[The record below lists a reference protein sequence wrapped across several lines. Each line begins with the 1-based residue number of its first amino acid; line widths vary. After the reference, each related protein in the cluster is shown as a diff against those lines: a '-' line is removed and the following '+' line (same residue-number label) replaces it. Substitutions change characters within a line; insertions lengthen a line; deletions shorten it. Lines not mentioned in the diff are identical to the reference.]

1 MSPPRQYKERG
12 ATMIPTPNRPSS
24 QRHPGMD
31 DFDDELRD
39 IKREIVESRGLIIKT
54 NNLTNALAADLKSIS
69 RRQLGFERRA
79 FWNSAGA
86 NLLFVVVVIGV
97 VKLAWDARIDA
108 VTAETSGAK
117 QKVAKLEKD
126 LEELRKHGDDHTRAE
141 SAAAA
146 FYELIRAERRQEI
159 IDGFDALRKEPL
171 TRAELAFFTDA
182 VERARAEISIKSYQL
197 GLDHMRTG
205 RWHEAAMAFEDA
217 IQKKDTAAHTPAAR
231 LNLARAYRKLNRQRD
246 AIPILVQ
253 LSEAS
258 PDKEIMDD
266 ATFLLAECLIDI
278 QAWND
283 AKTTLRSFIRR
294 FPDSSFINDARMAL
308 ADISLKH

>member
-1 MSPPRQYKERG
+1 M
-12 ATMIPTPNRPSS
+12 N
-24 QRHPGMD
+24 
-31 DFDDELRD
+31 DFDDELRE

-69 RRQLGFERRA
+69 KRQMGYERRA
-79 FWNSAGA
+79 FWNSASA

-97 VKLAWDARIDA
+97 VKLAWDARVDS
-108 VTAETSGAK
+108 VQAETKGARDK
-117 QKVAKLEKD
+117 IAKVEA
-126 LEELRKHGDDHTRAE
+126 ELKELQQRLDARSKAE

-146 FYELIRAERRQEI
+146 FYELIRAERRQEVI
-159 IDGFDALRKEPL
+159 EGFEGIRKESIS
-171 TRAELAFFTDA
+171 RAEIAFFTDA
-182 VERARAEISIKSYQL
+182 VEKARAELSIKSYQT

-205 RWHEAAMAFEDA
+205 RWHEAAVAFEDA
-217 IQKKDTAAHTPAAR
+217 VRQKETAAHTPTAR

-246 AIPILVQ
+246 AIPILMT

-258 PDKEIMDD
+258 PDREVMDD
-266 ATFLLAECLIDI
+266 ATFLLAEALIDI

-294 FPDSSFINDARMAL
+294 FPDSPLINDARLAL
-308 ADISLKH
+308 ADVSIKH

>member
-1 MSPPRQYKERG
+1 
-12 ATMIPTPNRPSS
+12 MIPTPNRPQSP
-24 QRHPGMD
+24 RHPGMD

-108 VTAETSGAK
+108 VAAETSGAK
-117 QKVAKLEKD
+117 QKVTKLEKD
-126 LEELRKHGDDHTRAE
+126 LDDMKKHGDERTRAE

-159 IDGFDALRKEPL
+159 IDGFEAIRKEPL

-182 VERARAEISIKSYQL
+182 VERARAELSIKSYQL

-205 RWHEAAMAFEDA
+205 RWHEAAVAFEDA
-217 IQKKDTAAHTPAAR
+217 IQKKDTAAHTPSAR

-246 AIPILVQ
+246 AIPMLVQ

-283 AKTTLRSFIRR
+283 AKSTLRSFIRR

-308 ADISLKH
+308 ADLSLKH

>member
-1 MSPPRQYKERG
+1 
-12 ATMIPTPNRPSS
+12 
-24 QRHPGMD
+24 MD
-31 DFDDELRD
+31 EFDDELRE

-69 RRQLGFERRA
+69 KRQLGFERRA
-79 FWNSAGA
+79 LWNSATA
-86 NLLFVVVVIGV
+86 NVLFVVVVIGV
-97 VKLAWDARIDA
+97 VKLAWDARVDS
-108 VTAETSGAK
+108 VQAETKGARDK
-117 QKVAKLEKD
+117 IAKVET
-126 LEELRKHGDDHTRAE
+126 ELKELQQRLDDRARAE

-146 FYELIRAERRQEI
+146 FYELIRAERRQEV
-159 IDGFDALRKEPL
+159 IDGFDELRKEPI

-182 VERARAEISIKSYQL
+182 VERARAELSIKSYQT

-205 RWHEAAMAFEDA
+205 RWHEAAVAFEDA
-217 IQKKDTAAHTPAAR
+217 VRQKEAASHTPSAR
-231 LNLARAYRKLNRQRD
+231 LNLARAYRKLSRQRD
-246 AIPILVQ
+246 AIPILMT

-258 PDKEIMDD
+258 PDREVMDD
-266 ATFLLAECLIDI
+266 ATFLLAECLLDI

-308 ADISLKH
+308 ADLSLKH

>member
-1 MSPPRQYKERG
+1 
-12 ATMIPTPNRPSS
+12 MIPTPHRPL
-24 QRHPGMD
+24 PGRPLSAED
-31 DFDDELRD
+31 PGDELRD

-69 RRQLGFERRA
+69 KRQIGFERRA

-108 VTAETSGAK
+108 VTAETSGSK
-117 QKVAKLEKD
+117 QKIAKLEKEI
-126 LEELRKHGDDHTRAE
+126 EEQKRRADEHTRAE
-141 SAAAA
+141 SEAAA
-146 FYELIRAERRQEI
+146 FYELIRADRRAEVI
-159 IDGFDALRKEPL
+159 EGFDAIRQKPIS
-171 TRAELAFFTDA
+171 RAELAVFGDA
-182 VERARAEISIKSYQL
+182 VERARSELSIKSYQL
-197 GLDHMRTG
+197 GLDHLRTG
-205 RWHEAAMAFEDA
+205 RWHEAAVAFEEA
-217 IQKKDTAAHTPAAR
+217 IKLRETALHTPSAR
-231 LNLARAYRKLNRQRD
+231 LNLARAYRKLSRQRD
-246 AIPILVQ
+246 AIPMLAQ

-258 PDKEIMDD
+258 PDKEVMDD

-283 AKTTLRSFIRR
+283 AKSTLRSFIHR
-294 FPDSSFINDARMAL
+294 FPDSSYLNDARMAL

>member
-1 MSPPRQYKERG
+1 
-12 ATMIPTPNRPSS
+12 MIPSPLRPTPGRPVVAEDY
-24 QRHPGMD
+24 G
-31 DFDDELRD
+31 DELRD

-69 RRQLGFERRA
+69 KRQIGFERRA

-108 VTAETSGAK
+108 VTAETSGTK
-117 QKVAKLEKD
+117 QKIGKLEKEIED
-126 LEELRKHGDDHTRAE
+126 MRRRSDERTRAE
-141 SAAAA
+141 SEAAA
-146 FYELIRAERRQEI
+146 FYELVRAERRQEL
-159 IDGFDALRKEPL
+159 IDGFESLRQKPL

-182 VERARAEISIKSYQL
+182 VERARAELSIKSYQL

-205 RWHEAAMAFEDA
+205 RWHEAAVAFEEA
-217 IQKKDTAAHTPAAR
+217 IKQKETATHTPSAR

-246 AIPILVQ
+246 AIPILAQ

-258 PDKEIMDD
+258 PDKEVMDD

-283 AKTTLRSFIRR
+283 AKTTLRSFIHR
-294 FPDSSFINDARMAL
+294 FPDSPYLNDARMAL

>member
-1 MSPPRQYKERG
+1 
-12 ATMIPTPNRPSS
+12 MIPTPSRPTS
-24 QRHPGMD
+24 QRHPAVD

-126 LEELRKHGDDHTRAE
+126 FEDMKRRGDDRTRAE
-141 SAAAA
+141 S
-146 FYELIRAERRQEI
+146 
-159 IDGFDALRKEPL
+159 
-171 TRAELAFFTDA
+171 AFFTDA
-182 VERARAEISIKSYQL
+182 VEKARAEISIKSYQL

-246 AIPILVQ
+246 AIPMLVQ

-258 PDKEIMDD
+258 TDKEVMDD

-283 AKTTLRSFIRR
+283 AKSTLRSFIRR
-294 FPDSSFINDARMAL
+294 FPDSAFINDARMAL
-308 ADISLKH
+308 ADLSLKH

>member
-1 MSPPRQYKERG
+1 
-12 ATMIPTPNRPSS
+12 
-24 QRHPGMD
+24 MD
-31 DFDDELRD
+31 DFSDELRE

-69 RRQLGFERRA
+69 KRQLGFERRA
-79 FWNSAGA
+79 FWNSAGV
-86 NLLFVVVVIGV
+86 NVLFVVVVIGV
-97 VKLAWDARIDA
+97 VKLAWDARIDTVESETKGA
-108 VTAETSGAK
+108 REKIAKFDAEMK
-117 QKVAKLEKD
+117 EMQRRNDERV
-126 LEELRKHGDDHTRAE
+126 RAE

-146 FYELIRAERRQEI
+146 YYELIRAERRQEI
-159 IDGFDALRKEPL
+159 IDGFEALRKEPL

-182 VERARAEISIKSYQL
+182 VDRARAELSIKNYQL
-197 GLDHMRTG
+197 GLDHIRTG
-205 RWHEAAMAFEDA
+205 RWHEAATAFEDS
-217 IQKKDTAAHTPAAR
+217 IKQKDNAAHSPAAR
-231 LNLARAYRKLNRQRD
+231 LHLAKAYRKLNRQRD
-246 AIPILVQ
+246 AIPILMQ

-258 PDKEIMDD
+258 ADKEVMDD

-308 ADISLKH
+308 ADVSVKH

>member
-1 MSPPRQYKERG
+1 
-12 ATMIPTPNRPSS
+12 MIPPSLRS
-24 QRHPGMD
+24 QSPRNLGTD
-31 DFDDELRD
+31 DVDDELRD

-54 NNLTNALAADLKSIS
+54 NNLTNALSADLKSIS
-69 RRQLGFERRA
+69 RRQIAFEGRA

-97 VKLAWDARIDA
+97 VKLAWDARLDA
-108 VTAETSGAK
+108 VSNETSGAK
-117 QKVAKLEKD
+117 LKSQKLEKD
-126 LEELRKHGDDHTRAE
+126 IEEARRHADERTRAE
-141 SAAAA
+141 STAAA

-159 IDGFDALRKEPL
+159 IDGFESLRKEPL
-171 TRAELAFFTDA
+171 SRVELAVFSDA
-182 VERARAEISIKSYQL
+182 VDRARSELSIKSYQL

-205 RWHEAAMAFEDA
+205 RWHEAAQAFEDA
-217 IQKKDTAAHTPAAR
+217 IQKKETAAHTPSAR

-246 AIPILVQ
+246 AIPMLVQ

-258 PDKEIMDD
+258 PDKEVMDD
-266 ATFLLAECLIDI
+266 ATFLLAESLIDI

-283 AKTTLRSFIRR
+283 AKTTLRSFVRR
-294 FPDSSFINDARMAL
+294 FPDSPFLNDARMAL

>member
-1 MSPPRQYKERG
+1 ML
-12 ATMIPTPNRPSS
+12 PTPQRPPAS
-24 QRHPGMD
+24 RLGAPEDHG
-31 DFDDELRD
+31 DELRD

-69 RRQLGFERRA
+69 KRQIGFERRA

-108 VTAETSGAK
+108 VTAETGGTK
-117 QKVAKLEKD
+117 QKIGKLEKEI
-126 LEELRKHGDDHTRAE
+126 EELRRRADERARSE
-141 SAAAA
+141 SEAAAY
-146 FYELIRAERRQEI
+146 YELVRADRRQEL
-159 IDGFDALRKEPL
+159 IDGFETVRQKPL

-182 VERARAEISIKSYQL
+182 VERARAELSIKSYQL

-205 RWHEAAMAFEDA
+205 RWHEAAVAFEEA
-217 IQKKDTAAHTPAAR
+217 IKQKETAAHTPSAR
-231 LNLARAYRKLNRQRD
+231 LHLARAYRKLNRQRD
-246 AIPILVQ
+246 AIPMLSQ

-258 PDKEIMDD
+258 SDKEVMDD
-266 ATFLLAECLIDI
+266 ATMLLAECLIDI

-283 AKTTLRSFIRR
+283 AKTTLRSFIHR
-294 FPDSSFINDARMAL
+294 FPDSSYINDARMAL
-308 ADISLKH
+308 ADLSLKH

>member
-1 MSPPRQYKERG
+1 
-12 ATMIPTPNRPSS
+12 
-24 QRHPGMD
+24 MD
-31 DFDDELRD
+31 DFSDELRE

-69 RRQLGFERRA
+69 KRQLGFERRA
-79 FWNSAGA
+79 FWNSAGV

-97 VKLAWDARIDA
+97 VKLAWDARIDT
-108 VTAETSGAK
+108 VEGETRGAREK
-117 QKVAKLEKD
+117 IAKFEADMK
-126 LEELRKHGDDHTRAE
+126 ELQRRNDDRTRAE

-159 IDGFDALRKEPL
+159 IDGFEALRKEPL

-182 VERARAEISIKSYQL
+182 VERARAELSIKSYQL
-197 GLDHMRTG
+197 GLDHIRTG
-205 RWHEAAMAFEDA
+205 RWHEAATAFEDS
-217 IQKKDTAAHTPAAR
+217 IKQKDSAAHSPSAR
-231 LNLARAYRKLNRQRD
+231 LHLAKAYRKLNRQRD
-246 AIPILVQ
+246 AIPILMQ

-258 PDKEIMDD
+258 ADKEVMDD

-308 ADISLKH
+308 ADVSVKH

>member
-1 MSPPRQYKERG
+1 
-12 ATMIPTPNRPSS
+12 MIPTPQRPLGT
-24 QRHPGMD
+24 RPLPADDPG
-31 DFDDELRD
+31 DELRD

-69 RRQLGFERRA
+69 KRQIGFERRA

-108 VTAETSGAK
+108 VSAETSGTK
-117 QKVAKLEKD
+117 QKIAKLEKD
-126 LEELRKHGDDHTRAE
+126 IEDARRRSDERARAE
-141 SAAAA
+141 SEASA
-146 FYELIRAERRQEI
+146 FYELIREGRRQEV
-159 IDGFDALRKEPL
+159 IDGFDALRQRPL
-171 TRAELAFFTDA
+171 SRAELAFFTDA
-182 VERARAEISIKSYQL
+182 VERSRAELSIKSYQL

-205 RWHEAAMAFEDA
+205 RWHEAAVAFEEA
-217 IQKKDTAAHTPAAR
+217 IKQKETAAHTPSAR

-246 AIPILVQ
+246 AIPMLVQ

-258 PDKEIMDD
+258 PDKEVMDD

-283 AKTTLRSFIRR
+283 AKTTLRSFIHR
-294 FPDSSFINDARMAL
+294 FPDSPYINDARMAL

>member
-1 MSPPRQYKERG
+1 
-12 ATMIPTPNRPSS
+12 
-24 QRHPGMD
+24 MD
-31 DFDDELRD
+31 DFDDELRE

-69 RRQLGFERRA
+69 KRQLGFERRA
-79 FWNSAGA
+79 FWNSASA
-86 NLLFVVVVIGV
+86 NVLFVLVVIGV
-97 VKLAWDARIDA
+97 VKLAWDARVDA
-108 VTAETSGAK
+108 VQAETKGARERITK
-117 QKVAKLEKD
+117 METELKEMQKKSDE
-126 LEELRKHGDDHTRAE
+126 RTRAE

-146 FYELIRAERRQEI
+146 FYELVRAERRQEI
-159 IDGFDALRKEPL
+159 IEGFEAIRKEPL

-182 VERARAEISIKSYQL
+182 VEQARGELSVKSYQL
-197 GLDHMRTG
+197 GLDHARTG
-205 RWHEAAMAFEDA
+205 RWHEAAVAFEEA
-217 IQKKDTAAHTPAAR
+217 IRQKETASHTPAAK

-246 AIPILVQ
+246 AVPLLLQ

-308 ADISLKH
+308 ADVSVKH

>member
-1 MSPPRQYKERG
+1 
-12 ATMIPTPNRPSS
+12 
-24 QRHPGMD
+24 MD
-31 DFDDELRD
+31 DFSDELRE

-69 RRQLGFERRA
+69 KRQLGFERRA
-79 FWNSAGA
+79 FWNSASA

-108 VTAETSGAK
+108 VQAETKGTRDK
-117 QKVAKLEKD
+117 IAKLEAD
-126 LEELRKHGDDHTRAE
+126 LEQMQRRADERTRAE

-146 FYELIRAERRQEI
+146 FYELVRAERRQEV
-159 IDGFDALRKEPL
+159 IDGFEALRKEPL
-171 TRAELAFFTDA
+171 SRGELAFFSDA
-182 VERARAEISIKSYQL
+182 VDKARSELSIKSYQV
-197 GLDHMRTG
+197 GLDHVRMG
-205 RWHEAAMAFEDA
+205 RWHEAATALEDA
-217 IQKKDTAAHTPAAR
+217 IRQKETAAHTPSAR
-231 LNLARAYRKLNRQRD
+231 LNLAQAYRKLNRQRD
-246 AIPILVQ
+246 AIPMLVQ

-258 PDKEIMDD
+258 PDKEVMDD

-294 FPDSSFINDARMAL
+294 FPDSSFINDVRMAL
-308 ADISLKH
+308 ADISVKH

>member
-1 MSPPRQYKERG
+1 
-12 ATMIPTPNRPSS
+12 MIPSTSKTSS
-24 QRHPGMD
+24 QRSPGLD

-117 QKVAKLEKD
+117 QKAGKLEKD
-126 LEELRKHGDDHTRAE
+126 LEDARKRGDERTRAE

-146 FYELIRAERRQEI
+146 FYELVRAERRQEI
-159 IDGFDALRKEPL
+159 IEGFESLRKEPL
-171 TRAELAFFTDA
+171 SRAELAFFTDA
-182 VERARAEISIKSYQL
+182 VEKARAEISIKSYQL

-217 IQKKDTAAHTPAAR
+217 IQKKDTAAHTPSAR

-246 AIPILVQ
+246 AVPILVQ

-258 PDKEIMDD
+258 PDKEVMDD

-283 AKTTLRSFIRR
+283 AKSTLRSFIRR
-294 FPDSSFINDARMAL
+294 FPDSAFINDARMAL
-308 ADISLKH
+308 ADLSLKH

>member
-1 MSPPRQYKERG
+1 MTPSPHRP
-12 ATMIPTPNRPSS
+12 IPGRPVA
-24 QRHPGMD
+24 PEEYG
-31 DFDDELRD
+31 DELRD

-69 RRQLGFERRA
+69 KRQIGFERRA

-108 VTAETSGAK
+108 VAAENSGTK
-117 QKVAKLEKD
+117 QKIGKLEKE
-126 LEELRKHGDDHTRAE
+126 LEELRRRGDEKARAE
-141 SAAAA
+141 SEAAA
-146 FYELIRAERRQEI
+146 FYELVRADRRQEV
-159 IDGFDALRKEPL
+159 IDGFEGIRQRPL
-171 TRAELAFFTDA
+171 SRAEMAFFSDA
-182 VERARAEISIKSYQL
+182 VERARAEMSIKSYQL

-205 RWHEAAMAFEDA
+205 RWHEAAVAFEEA
-217 IQKKDTAAHTPAAR
+217 IKQKETAAHTPSAR
-231 LNLARAYRKLNRQRD
+231 LHLARAYRKLNRQRD
-246 AIPILVQ
+246 AIPMLAQ

-258 PDKEIMDD
+258 PDKEVMDD

-283 AKTTLRSFIRR
+283 AKSTLRSFIHR
-294 FPDSSFINDARMAL
+294 FPDSPYINDARMAL

>member
-1 MSPPRQYKERG
+1 
-12 ATMIPTPNRPSS
+12 MIPTPQRPL
-24 QRHPGMD
+24 PGRPVVAEEYG
-31 DFDDELRD
+31 DELRD
-39 IKREIVESRGLIIKT
+39 IKREIVESRGLVIKT

-69 RRQLGFERRA
+69 KRQIGFERRA

-108 VTAETSGAK
+108 VTAETSTSK
-117 QKVAKLEKD
+117 QKIAKLEKEIED
-126 LEELRKHGDDHTRAE
+126 LRRRSDERGKAE
-141 SAAAA
+141 SEAAA
-146 FYELIRAERRQEI
+146 FYELVRADRRQEI
-159 IDGFDALRKEPL
+159 IDGFESIRQRPL
-171 TRAELAFFTDA
+171 SRAEMAFFTDA
-182 VERARAEISIKSYQL
+182 TERARAELSIKSYQL

-205 RWHEAAMAFEDA
+205 RWHEAAVAFEEA
-217 IQKKDTAAHTPAAR
+217 IKQKETASHTPSAR

-246 AIPILVQ
+246 AIPMLAQ

-258 PDKEIMDD
+258 SDKEVMDD

-283 AKTTLRSFIRR
+283 AKSTLRSFIHR
-294 FPDSSFINDARMAL
+294 FPDSPYLNDARMAL